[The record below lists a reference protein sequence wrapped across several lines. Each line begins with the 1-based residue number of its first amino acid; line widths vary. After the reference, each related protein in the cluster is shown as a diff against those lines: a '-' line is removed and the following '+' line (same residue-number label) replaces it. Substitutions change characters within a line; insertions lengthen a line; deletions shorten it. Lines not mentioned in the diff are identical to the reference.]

1 MDAYGWRPR
10 GQGLVCARA
19 SGVSVWHLLTPVLL
33 AGAMIGVLKVGLLT
47 PVSAVMIGKY
57 EQLNSRY
64 LGGRTSLMEL
74 SGGGLWL
81 RQRDPGGISV
91 IFADHTDPDSIVLH
105 NATVF
110 LYDADEHYRGRIDAK
125 TATLEDQHW
134 DIRSAWMTIGS
145 SPPEYLER
153 YRLPTRSEE
162 RRVGK
167 GV

>member
-33 AGAMIGVLKVGLLT
+33 AGAMIGGLKVGRLN

-64 LGGRTSLMEL
+64 PGGRTSLMEL

-105 NATVF
+105 HATVF
-110 LYDADEHYRGRIDAK
+110 PSDDAEHYRGRLAPQH
-125 TATLEDQHW
+125 ATQEDQH
-134 DIRSAWMTIGS
+134 RHRP
-145 SPPEYLER
+145 SPRHTLGPA
-153 YRLPTRSEE
+153 P
-162 RRVGK
+162 
-167 GV
+167 